1 MKRLIS
7 RFDVDGDGRIDYI
20 EFLDMCDVVAVEG
33 AVVAVIVAGMA
44 HDLDRDMIRMTM
56 IVAHDSAVEREMAA
70 AGVAQ
75 SLMISLRSSKGFS
88 TMP

>member
-1 MKRLIS
+1 
-7 RFDVDGDGRIDYI
+7 
-20 EFLDMCDVVAVEG
+20 MCDVSGVEG

-56 IVAHDSAVEREMAA
+56 IVAHDNAVERDGSR
-70 AGVAQ
+70 GVAR